1 MKSTFTGTGTASRT
15 AALPVTPN
23 KTYTYSGWI
32 YKASTSGAAC
42 IDMNDITGETQ
53 LCATQTNV
61 WQQVSGSW
69 NSGSNTSVV
78 LRLVTDGTPNGSIWF
93 DDISLQ

>member
-1 MKSTFTGTGTASRT
+1 MKSTFTGSGTASRT

-23 KTYTYSGWI
+23 KTYTFSGWI
-32 YKASTSGAAC
+32 YKASTTGAAC
-42 IDMNDITGETQ
+42 LDMNDITGELQ
-53 LCATQTNV
+53 ICANQTNV

-69 NSGSNTSVV
+69 NSGSHTSVMI
-78 LRLVTDGTPNGSIWF
+78 RLVTNGTPNGSIWF